1 MSNLTDRTQGLKKQI
16 DDSGFSYEAIAH
28 ATRGYSA
35 EYILRIL
42 RRGIKN
48 PGMRSVNAIEESFNE
63 LQKAK
68 NGLPERNSRAPM
80 LSRET
85 AIAILEYQES
95 DKWEKDV
102 HRWKAQGVSC
112 FEAKLLAMLM
122 HMNQSIL

>member
-1 MSNLTDRTQGLKKQI
+1 MSDLDDKIQGLKKLI
-16 DDSGFSYEAIAH
+16 DDSGLSYEAVAH
-28 ATRGYSA
+28 STQGYSA

-48 PGMRSVNAIEESFNE
+48 PGMRAINAIEESFSS

-68 NGLPERNSRAPM
+68 DGLPERNSRAPM

-102 HRWKAQGVSC
+102 HRWKTHGLSC
-112 FEAKLLAMLM
+112 FEAKLLAVLM
-122 HMNQSIL
+122 HMNKSIL